1 MPTVCHVMCA
11 FDSVFTK
18 LILQLAMIVSDFNTK
33 NALLALYSNAKNQC
47 TAFFKN
53 LILLQCE
60 AHLHCASGG
69 VAKVPRQQQRKRR
82 QLQKCLSRTEF
93 QRQNTTQNVKYRKRP
108 NPSTGPSCTIALS
121 ALQTFKWI
129 LLNQKY
135 EYYFKTINF
144 DLPLWAMTITIIL
157 LKEAKN
163 CCA

>member
-1 MPTVCHVMCA
+1 MCA

-33 NALLALYSNAKNQC
+33 NALLALHSNAKNQC
-47 TAFFKN
+47 TAFCKN

-121 ALQTFKWI
+121 ALQT
-129 LLNQKY
+129 
-135 EYYFKTINF
+135 
-144 DLPLWAMTITIIL
+144 
-157 LKEAKN
+157 LK
-163 CCA
+163 